1 MKVDVQSVLKASQGE
16 ICPQSEPE
24 EDVITRVGPRL
35 LRFKPR
41 EILTLGKG

>member
-1 MKVDVQSVLKASQGE
+1 MKENVQIVLKASQGE
-16 ICPQSEPE
+16 LYPQSEPE